1 MKILFVHERLGAWG
15 GAEVNLLASAREL
28 KHRGHEVGLAHGAST
43 GREEPVWTQTF
54 EERYDLGSGERGALD
69 AALKEFEPDVV
80 YAHKVS
86 AMGVV
91 EGLAH
96 CATPVV
102 RMVHD
107 HDLYCMRS
115 YKYHPMTRKI
125 CARPVSWRCLVPCGA
140 FLARKPS
147 GWWPL
152 RWVSY
157 RAKKREL
164 RCNRRFARL
173 IVGSQYMR
181 EELLRNGFNEEQI
194 EVLPPVPQAAK
205 EEAASRFSDRNLVVY
220 AGQVIRGKGVD
231 VLLDALAE
239 VNIPF
244 ECVIAGDGNH
254 LVYCRNKCRELRL
267 EDRVKF
273 LGFVSQEKLSE
284 YYREA
289 SVAVM
294 SSVWPEPFGAVGLE
308 AMRHG
313 VPVVAFDAGAIREWL
328 VSAYN
333 GFLVPWMDRLE
344 LAWHI
349 QQLLKD
355 KSLAQQMGLRGQR
368 LVAKKFDFGNYISAL
383 ERVLE
388 EVVLGKGRARERM
401 AA

>member
-1 MKILFVHERLGAWG
+1 M
-15 GAEVNLLASAREL
+15 
-28 KHRGHEVGLAHGAST
+28 
-43 GREEPVWTQTF
+43 
-54 EERYDLGSGERGALD
+54 
-69 AALKEFEPDVV
+69 
-80 YAHKVS
+80 
-86 AMGVV
+86 
-91 EGLAH
+91 
-96 CATPVV
+96 
-102 RMVHD
+102 
-107 HDLYCMRS
+107 
-115 YKYHPMTRKI
+115 
-125 CARPVSWRCLVPCGA
+125 RPVSWRCLVPCGA
-140 FLARKPS
+140 FLARKPT

-157 RAKKREL
+157 RAKKREVRL
-164 RCNRRFARL
+164 NRRFARL

-181 EELLRNGFNEEQI
+181 DELLRNGFSEAQI
-194 EVLPPVPQAAK
+194 GVLPPVPQTAK
-205 EEAASRFSDRNLVVY
+205 EEAISSFSPKNLVVY

-231 VLLDALAE
+231 VLLEALAE

-244 ECVIAGDGNH
+244 QCVIAGDGNH
-254 LVYCRNKCRELRL
+254 LVYCRNKCRELQL
-267 EDRVKF
+267 EDRVTF

-344 LAWHI
+344 LACRI

-368 LVAKKFDFGNYISAL
+368 LVAQKFNFGNYISAL
-383 ERVLE
+383 ETVLE
-388 EVVLGKGRARERM
+388 EVVSGKVHARERK